1 MRDAQIQEK
10 QQNVSQWVEEE
21 KRLDAM
27 MEVERL
33 RALETQEEIEDLRRQ
48 QRIQLGC
55 LYAWF
60 SMWLYTLQ
68 SMSMSELCV

>member
-1 MRDAQIQEK
+1 MQCQVVRDAQIQEK
-10 QQNVSQWVEEE
+10 QQNVSQWVDEE

-48 QRIQLGC
+48 QRIQ
-55 LYAWF
+55 
-60 SMWLYTLQ
+60 
-68 SMSMSELCV
+68 